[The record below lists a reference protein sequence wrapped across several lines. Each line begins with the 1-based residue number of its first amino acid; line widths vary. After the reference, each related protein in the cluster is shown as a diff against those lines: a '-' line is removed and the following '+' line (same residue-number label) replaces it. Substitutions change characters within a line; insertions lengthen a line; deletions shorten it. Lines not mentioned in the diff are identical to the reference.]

1 MIPDYLTFI
10 RFQDKRNLI
19 YIYAIGLILIGF
31 YWKNAGFTFP
41 SEDIGVVSGILALV
55 LYNFIFDL
63 KAYWAYKCV
72 TKNIDFSWFKKK
84 QNHKIEL
91 FLTQPLVAGF
101 LSLIMLSAMS
111 WGLYQLL
118 PSLYA
123 LFLISLLGPLVIF
136 LLFRMIR
143 TSYVKQVAI
152 SVAKKVKYK
161 SLTRYVLLSV
171 CISTVVNL
179 LTISPLRN
187 SDSFVTEG
195 QWLTFKSI
203 IALLILC
210 GVVLAINLFFLRFS
224 KRYAFLGRLFLQEI
238 DLFFSS
244 ENALS
249 TFFAKPLWLRLF
261 ILLVIE
267 MMWITLVSVLATLV
281 EWRIWFEA
289 YFLLCYVPCL
299 IYYFFHCRCLWHN
312 DFMMACDMYFRWGH
326 FNKWICP
333 YISRHLLSLNPLQA
347 RCRRYS
353 RGER

>member
-10 RFQDKRNLI
+10 RFQDKRSLI

-111 WGLYQLL
+111 WGLYQFR

-187 SDSFVTEG
+187 SDSFVIEG

-224 KRYAFLGRLFLQEI
+224 RRYAFLGRLFLQEI

-299 IYYFFHCRCLWHN
+299 IYYFFYCR
-312 DFMMACDMYFRWGH
+312 FRTLG
-326 FNKWICP
+326 P
-333 YISRHLLSLNPLQA
+333 SRDH
-347 RCRRYS
+347 
-353 RGER
+353 

>member
-1 MIPDYLTFI
+1 MGAIPAST
-10 RFQDKRNLI
+10 
-19 YIYAIGLILIGF
+19 
-31 YWKNAGFTFP
+31 
-41 SEDIGVVSGILALV
+41 LV
-55 LYNFIFDL
+55 ICAVPDFVT
-63 KAYWAYKCV
+63 WAV
-72 TKNIDFSWFKKK
+72 G
-84 QNHKIEL
+84 H
-91 FLTQPLVAGF
+91 
-101 LSLIMLSAMS
+101 LSAVS
-111 WGLYQLL
+111 DDPHQLCQAGRYF
-118 PSLYA
+118 S
-123 LFLISLLGPLVIF
+123 SE
-136 LLFRMIR
+136 
-143 TSYVKQVAI
+143 
-152 SVAKKVKYK
+152 KVKYK

-299 IYYFFHCRCLWHN
+299 IYYFFHCRSSGITIL
-312 DFMMACDMYFRWGH
+312 
-326 FNKWICP
+326 
-333 YISRHLLSLNPLQA
+333 
-347 RCRRYS
+347 
-353 RGER
+353 